1 MGMAGN
7 SCVCVLP
14 RRSIDPGAD
23 HSDDT
28 YLRSSSMAYGSSV
41 LGLNDIYYIYQH
53 HNWTIPTQV
62 RRINS
67 YNPHPRFLR
76 YSPSFGNIGVTSGCF
91 RSLQNLPGHK
101 GLVYTRSFVHDRDDW
116 VCLLFYGYVAF
127 PFCQSMWRYG

>member
-41 LGLNDIYYIYQH
+41 LGLNDIYYICQH
-53 HNWTIPTQV
+53 YSWTIPTQV

-67 YNPHPRFLR
+67 YNSYPRFLR
-76 YSPSFGNIGVTSGCF
+76 YSPSLGNLGVPSGCF
-91 RSLQNLPGHK
+91 RSLQNLSEHK
-101 GLVYTRSFVHDRDDW
+101 GLAYTRSFVHDRSGW
-116 VCLLFYGYVAF
+116 VCLYFYRYVAF
-127 PFCQSMWRYG
+127 LFCQAI